1 MLEEAI
7 AGAGSSGA
15 SAGSAKALLLP
26 QTVIANPN
34 TRRCLVSCAFNPTG
48 FAVSSTLIDPK
59 FRLPGTSALYA
70 VFISGLPK
78 LPCTNPCRLPSKSGW
93 GYNVLD
99 IKCLELKLE
108 SPLWHLNCNRYGSRA
123 EHSRLGFEVFGVR
136 CVSVYRLVLGDAI
149 QSRNTPVLACW
160 SGAPKRSP
168 KMEEVVMKSRM
179 LATLPLAAVLA
190 FPASAQTSSSQ
201 DQSNPPAASQ
211 TTQSTDNMNGTG
223 KQPLQ
228 APAREGFWGRVN
240 PFARKSYVKRQTDPI
255 RDRVNELDDLTAANG
270 KAIKDTDARSQ
281 AGIKLASD
289 KANEADQ
296 HAIDAG
302 NKATMAQQTA
312 QQATTRI
319 QTVETVVGNIDQYK
333 ASNQT
338 EIRFKPGQTM
348 LSKNAKD
355 ALDEMATGVKGQRG
369 YIIEVQGFSS
379 GKGQT
384 AITNSQKMA
393 ESVVRY
399 LVLNHEIPV
408 YRIYLVGMGNAPAP
422 TATDETAK
430 TKRLSGGRVEISLLK
445 NDLEQLS
452 SNTGAPA
459 TTVDQQQQPK

>member
-1 MLEEAI
+1 M
-7 AGAGSSGA
+7 
-15 SAGSAKALLLP
+15 
-26 QTVIANPN
+26 N
-34 TRRCLVSCAFNPTG
+34 TR
-48 FAVSSTLIDPK
+48 I
-59 FRLPGTSALYA
+59 
-70 VFISGLPK
+70 
-78 LPCTNPCRLPSKSGW
+78 
-93 GYNVLD
+93 
-99 IKCLELKLE
+99 
-108 SPLWHLNCNRYGSRA
+108 
-123 EHSRLGFEVFGVR
+123 
-136 CVSVYRLVLGDAI
+136 
-149 QSRNTPVLACW
+149 LA
-160 SGAPKRSP
+160 S
-168 KMEEVVMKSRM
+168 
-179 LATLPLAAVLA
+179 LPLAAVLA
-190 FPASAQTSSSQ
+190 FPVFAQTTSSSTP

-211 TTQSTDNMNGTG
+211 TTQSTDTTGTG

-270 KAIKDTDARSQ
+270 KAIRDTDARAQ

-296 HAIDAG
+296 HAVDAG
-302 NKATMAQQTA
+302 NKATMAQQSA

-338 EIRFKPGQTM
+338 EIRFRPGQTM

-379 GKGQT
+379 GRGQT

-399 LVLNHEIPV
+399 MVLNNEIPV
-408 YRIYLVGMGNAPAP
+408 YRIYLVGMGNAPVPAD
-422 TATDETAK
+422 ADAK
-430 TKRLSGGRVEISLLK
+430 TKHMSGGRVEISLLK
-445 NDLEQLS
+445 NDLEQLASGS
-452 SNTGAPA
+452 SAPA
-459 TTVDQQQQPK
+459 NTSDQQQQPK